1 MSRAHEEAARSAK
14 VAHDAKVTSG
24 IELTAARV
32 RLLTAVLR
40 ACAPGL
46 DALAFWADLFAL
58 RVIAVSLASRRLAAA
73 SRRRQWLWLT
83 SPTSVSDLSSAQ
95 LCVVDCD
102 EEEVEPGRP
111 FGRAIEWRPVTHA
124 EAVQL
129 FGEDRGVER
138 LAAELLHRLKR
149 AAEGNN
155 LRRAREW
162 SGKAAR
168 LEAIALLVEHE
179 SRSAK

>member
-32 RLLTAVLR
+32 RLLAAVLR

-58 RVIAVSLASRRLAAA
+58 RVIAVSLASRR
-73 SRRRQWLWLT
+73 RQWLWLT
-83 SPTSVSDLSSAQ
+83 APTSVSDLSSAQ

-102 EEEVEPGRP
+102 EVEVEPGRP
-111 FGRAIEWRPVTHA
+111 FGRAIEWRTVTHA

-138 LAAELLHRLKR
+138 LAADLLHRLKR

-162 SGKAAR
+162 SDKAAR
-168 LEAIALLVEHE
+168 LGAIALLLEHE
-179 SRSAK
+179 SQSAK